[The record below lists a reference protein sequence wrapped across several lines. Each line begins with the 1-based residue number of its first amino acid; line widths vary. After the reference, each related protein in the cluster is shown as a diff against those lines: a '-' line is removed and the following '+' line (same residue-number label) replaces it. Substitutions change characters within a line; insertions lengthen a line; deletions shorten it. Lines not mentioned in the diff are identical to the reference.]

1 MLQQLLGRSEEGMS
15 AVWKIDGGL
24 AREVLTEDLLG
35 SPEFRPGATGD
46 VAVKCLNIV
55 MGNLMNT

>member
-1 MLQQLLGRSEEGMS
+1 MS

>member
-35 SPEFRPGATGD
+35 SLSSGLVRLVTWP
-46 VAVKCLNIV
+46 
-55 MGNLMNT
+55 